1 MPVWRL
7 LAARS
12 RTGIEAGSGTPL
24 VGREAELSLLEAA
37 YRRTVEARKPELVIL
52 TGAPGVGKS
61 RLVRE
66 LAALLDDRPE
76 LVTWR
81 QGRCLPYGDGIT
93 FWALGEIVK
102 AQAGI
107 LESDP
112 LAEVEAKLEAA
123 VAALVADLAD
133 HEWLKAR
140 IAPLLG
146 LVDPETD
153 RVERSESFA
162 AWRRLVEAM
171 ASAHPLVLVVED
183 LHWADPAMLEFLE
196 ELCTLAAGVGLLV
209 VATAR
214 PHLFDRQP
222 GWGAGVAGA
231 TTMTVP
237 PLTEAETA
245 QLVADLLGQSVLPA
259 EVQALLLERAGGN
272 PLYAE
277 EFVRLL
283 TDRGLLVR
291 SGSVVRLA
299 AAVPFPDN
307 VQALIAA
314 RLDMLPAAGKALV
327 QDAAVAG
334 RVFWSGA
341 LASVAGTRE
350 PAVRAGLAELEA
362 KELVRRVRPS
372 SVRGQAE
379 YSFSHGLVRDVAY
392 AQLPRAGR
400 ARRHRAVAGWLE
412 GLAGVADL
420 AEVVAHHYAEALAL
434 TRAAG
439 GTEAELAELREPAGR
454 ALVLAGDRAITL
466 DLARAQALYGQAME
480 LFPPD
485 HPERPELLLRLG
497 RGDFQAG
504 RMAEARTAY
513 QDALAGF
520 AETNDRVGQGT
531 VLRKLSTVLWN
542 EGETTRARAALT
554 QAIELLEPAGP
565 GPSLCAAYANLAMDR
580 LMAGQAASGR
590 EWAER
595 ALELARR
602 LEAPELEVRSLNAR
616 GLSRNDLGD
625 PGGLDDLRSA
635 LAVGLRSGASFDT
648 AVTYGN
654 LGEPLWSVE
663 GPASALATCRE
674 GLDFAERRG
683 LTEMSIWAHNSS
695 LGPLFDLGRWDEL
708 LERADEVIARDRA
721 HGGRYVSVMAEAF
734 KGQVLVWR
742 GRLAAAAA
750 VVDELLPQA
759 RKIDDLQ
766 VLVPALVTAAL
777 LQTAAGREADGL
789 RLATEADRVT
799 RARDGGRWYRGQQ
812 LADLARIATRT
823 GDRLLAG
830 SLAGDHQVYA
840 RHRHAA
846 DSARALLTELDGDLE
861 EAASLH
867 DRAAA
872 GWERFGH
879 VAERGQA
886 LLGAGRCLRRLGRPE
901 AAARLESARAVFE
914 RLGAR
919 PLVREAG
926 AELDEAAGA

>member
-1 MPVWRL
+1 
-7 LAARS
+7 
-12 RTGIEAGSGTPL
+12 
-24 VGREAELSLLEAA
+24 
-37 YRRTVEARKPELVIL
+37 
-52 TGAPGVGKS
+52 
-61 RLVRE
+61 
-66 LAALLDDRPE
+66 
-76 LVTWR
+76 
-81 QGRCLPYGDGIT
+81 
-93 FWALGEIVK
+93 
-102 AQAGI
+102 
-107 LESDP
+107 
-112 LAEVEAKLEAA
+112 
-123 VAALVADLAD
+123 
-133 HEWLKAR
+133 
-140 IAPLLG
+140 
-146 LVDPETD
+146 
-153 RVERSESFA
+153 
-162 AWRRLVEAM
+162 
-171 ASAHPLVLVVED
+171 
-183 LHWADPAMLEFLE
+183 
-196 ELCTLAAGVGLLV
+196 
-209 VATAR
+209 
-214 PHLFDRQP
+214 
-222 GWGAGVAGA
+222 
-231 TTMTVP
+231 
-237 PLTEAETA
+237 
-245 QLVADLLGQSVLPA
+245 
-259 EVQALLLERAGGN
+259 
-272 PLYAE
+272 
-277 EFVRLL
+277 
-283 TDRGLLVR
+283 
-291 SGSVVRLA
+291 VVRLA

-341 LASVAGTRE
+341 LASLAGTRE

-372 SVRGQAE
+372 SVKGQAE

-434 TRAAG
+434 TRATG
-439 GTEAELAELREPAGR
+439 GTEAELAELREPTGR

-513 QDALAGF
+513 EDAL
-520 AETNDRVGQGT
+520 
-531 VLRKLSTVLWN
+531 
-542 EGETTRARAALT
+542 
-554 QAIELLEPAGP
+554 
-565 GPSLCAAYANLAMDR
+565 
-580 LMAGQAASGR
+580 AGQAASGR

-602 LEAPELEVRSLNAR
+602 LEVPELEVRSLNAR

-635 LAVGLRSGASFDT
+635 LVVGLRSGASFDT

-654 LGEPLWSVE
+654 LGEPLWSA
-663 GPASALATCRE
+663 GGRASALANCRE

-734 KGQVLVWR
+734 KGRVLVWR
-742 GRLAAAAA
+742 GRLAAAGA

-830 SLAGDHQVYA
+830 SLADDHQVYA

-879 VAERGQA
+879 VAEQGQA

-914 RLGAR
+914 RLGAG
-919 PLVREAG
+919 PLAR
-926 AELDEAAGA
+926 EAAGA